1 LVAGLIVCG
10 IIIVSDISKIWGD
23 LGFDENA
30 TILEYETDEDA
41 GSLPEASYV
50 EGDVANIDKAANEVD
65 ILLIGVDNRDSDE
78 FTGRSDVLM
87 FMRVNTK
94 DHSIKLVSFMR
105 DTLVEI
111 DGHGRNKINTA
122 YAFGSVDLLYQ
133 TLEERYGLMPDYY
146 MVVNFYGMED
156 IINALGGVDITL
168 ESNEINNLNQS
179 IKELNRID
187 GQNVSRVRSS
197 GEQRL
202 NGRQAVAYM
211 RIRKP
216 GGDAGRIA
224 RQQNVLK
231 ALFGEAVNIS
241 GGEIPSIINS
251 LTQYVRTDIPLAT
264 MLEMG
269 SALQDMD
276 YSDLETFRYPEE
288 YKTGSYNT
296 MSVVQ
301 PKDFETEYR
310 KLYDFLS
317 E

>member
-1 LVAGLIVCG
+1 MI
-10 IIIVSDISKIWGD
+10 

-30 TILEYETDEDA
+30 LVMEYETDEDA
-41 GSLPEASYV
+41 DALPEASFTQ
-50 EGDVANIDKAANEVD
+50 GDVTNIAKTDNEID

-94 DHSIKLVSFMR
+94 DHTIKLVSFMR

-122 YAFGSVDLLYQ
+122 YAFGSIDLLYQ
-133 TLEERYGLMPDYY
+133 TLKESYGLVPDKY

-156 IINALGGVDITL
+156 IINALGGVDVTL
-168 ESNEINNLNQS
+168 ESNELSSLNQS
-179 IKELNRID
+179 IEELNTID
-187 GQNVSRVRSS
+187 GQNVSRVKSS
-197 GEQRL
+197 GEQHL

-231 ALFGEAVNIS
+231 GLFSEAVNIS
-241 GGEIPSIINS
+241 GGEDTVYYHVADRI
-251 LTQYVRTDIPLAT
+251 RTYRY
-264 MLEMG
+264 
-269 SALQDMD
+269 SAGDHA
-276 YSDLETFRYPEE
+276 
-288 YKTGSYNT
+288 
-296 MSVVQ
+296 
-301 PKDFETEYR
+301 
-310 KLYDFLS
+310 
-317 E
+317 